1 MTKNFL
7 RLLAVTILATAATS
21 LPAAIAPAENLL
33 PADTLAFFTI
43 PDTAALR
50 TASKVSPQ
58 LMCWNDPA
66 MKAFHDKF
74 MAKLTETYL
83 APIEKDLGLKIADF
97 LDLPQGQL
105 TVGLTVNGSNGH
117 DEVPPGIVVLLDA
130 KGKSDS
136 LKTNLAALTKKWTD
150 AGRALR
156 TEKIHGLA
164 FTVVPLSSNDFAGI
178 FPKRAPV
185 LELGKEEKPAK
196 PVEIFFTQFESLLVV
211 GNSTTVIEPIASRL
225 TGGSAPIIADDAVF
239 AADKLAQFR
248 DNPTYYGWFNG
259 NKFITLLTEAPTDET
274 EAPAMMPKFSAA
286 KILGITGLGG
296 LKSATFAL
304 RESRDGSA
312 LTMHLTAPES
322 TRAGVL
328 KILAL
333 APKDASAPTFVPAD
347 AIKYSRFR
355 LDGKQTWAELQK
367 MIAGISPQG
376 LASLNAVIEMANGL
390 AQQKNPGFDLRNALF
405 NNLGDDII
413 TYQKAPTGDT
423 LAALSSPPTIYL
435 IAVAKPD
442 SAIDAIQTLAGLAQ
456 PQAKSEPRDFLGKKI
471 YSIALRATAKGV
483 SPGSLYV
490 SASGGYLALSM
501 DSAML
506 EEYLRSAD
514 KPPKPLRDNPSL
526 MAAASQVGGASGGL
540 FGYQNQR
547 EVMRTSFK
555 LLKNSLEADTAL
567 KMFPPALREWADFSL
582 LPDFEKVQK
591 YFYLSVFSGTANGE
605 GLTLKVH
612 TPRQPQLP

>member
-7 RLLAVTILATAATS
+7 RLFTAAILVTAATS
-21 LPAAIAPAENLL
+21 LHAAIAPSENLL
-33 PADTLAFFTI
+33 PSDTLAFFTI

-50 TASKVSPQ
+50 TVSKVSPQ

-74 MAKLTETYL
+74 MAKLTEKYL
-83 APIEKDLGLKIADF
+83 APVEKDLGLKIADF

-105 TVGLTVNGSNGH
+105 TVGLTANGATGH
-117 DEVPPGIVVLLDA
+117 DDVPPGIVVLLDA

-136 LKTNLAALTKKWTD
+136 LKTNLAVLTKKWTD

-164 FTVVPLSSNDFAGI
+164 FTVVPLSSNDFSGI

-185 LELGKEEKPAK
+185 QELGKEEKPAK
-196 PVEIFFTQFESLLVV
+196 TVEIFFTQFESLLVV
-211 GNSTTVIEPIASRL
+211 GNSTKVVEPIASRL

-239 AADKLAQFR
+239 AADKLSQFR

-259 NKFITLLTEAPTDET
+259 SKFFTLLTDAPTDDSD
-274 EAPAMMPKFSAA
+274 APSMMPKFSAA

-296 LKSATFAL
+296 LKSATFTL
-304 RESRDGSA
+304 REASEGSA
-312 LTMHLTAPES
+312 LTLHLTAPES
-322 TRAGVL
+322 SRAGLL

-333 APKDASAPTFVPAD
+333 APKDASAPAFIPAD
-347 AIKYSRFR
+347 AIKYSRLR

-405 NNLGDDII
+405 NNLGDDLI
-413 TYQKAPTGDT
+413 TYQKPPTGDT
-423 LAALSSPPTIYL
+423 LAALASPPTIYL
-435 IAVAKPD
+435 VAVARAD
-442 SAIDAIQTLAGLAQ
+442 SAIDAIKTLASLAQ
-456 PQAKSEPRDFLGKKI
+456 PQDKAEPRDFLGKKI
-471 YSIALRATAKGV
+471 YAIALRAAGTTAA
-483 SPGSLYV
+483 PRALYV
-490 SASGGYLALSM
+490 STSGGYLALSM
-501 DSAML
+501 DSAIL

-514 KPPKPLRDNPSL
+514 KPPKPLRDNAGL
-526 MAAASQVGGASGGL
+526 MEAAPKVGGASGGL

-547 EVMRTSFK
+547 EVMRTTFK
-555 LLKNSLEADTAL
+555 LLKNSLEADTSL
-567 KMFPPALREWADFSL
+567 KMFPPEFREWADFSL
-582 LPDFEKVQK
+582 LPDYEKVQK
-591 YFYLSVFSGTANGE
+591 YFYMSVFSGLANGE
-605 GLTLKVH
+605 GLTLKIYS
-612 TPRQPQLP
+612 PRPPQL

>member
-1 MTKNFL
+1 MTTTFL
-7 RLLAVTILATAATS
+7 RLGAATFC
-21 LPAAIAPAENLL
+21 LTATLVHAAIAPAENLL

-50 TASKVSPQ
+50 AASKVSPQ
-58 LMCWNDPA
+58 LMCWNDPT

-74 MAKLTETYL
+74 MGKLTEKYL
-83 APIEKDLGLKIADF
+83 APLEKDLGLKISDF

-117 DEVPPGIVVLLDA
+117 DDLPPGIAVLLDA
-130 KGKSDS
+130 KSKSDS
-136 LKTNLAALTKKWTD
+136 LKTNLAALTKKWAD

-156 TEKIHGLA
+156 TEKIHGLT
-164 FTVVPLSSNDFAGI
+164 FTVVPLSSNDFSGI
-178 FPKRAPV
+178 FPKRAPMQEV
-185 LELGKEEKPAK
+185 VQAEKSAK

-211 GNSTTVIEPIASRL
+211 GNSTKVVEPIASRL

-259 NKFITLLTEAPTDET
+259 SKFMALLTEAPAEDSD
-274 EAPAMMPKFSAA
+274 PATMMPKLSAA
-286 KILGITGLGG
+286 KILGITGIGG

-304 RESRDGSA
+304 RESREGSV
-312 LTMHLTAPES
+312 LNLHLTAPES
-322 TRAGVL
+322 TRAGLL

-333 APKDASAPTFVPAD
+333 APKDASAPTFIPAD
-347 AIKYSRFR
+347 AIKYSRVR

-367 MIAGISPQG
+367 MIAGISPGG

-405 NNLGDDII
+405 NNLGDDIV
-413 TYQKAPTGDT
+413 TYQKPPTGDS
-423 LAALSSPPTIYL
+423 LAELGNPPTIFL
-435 IAVAKPD
+435 IAVANPD
-442 SAIDAIQTLAGLAQ
+442 SAIDAVKTLASLAQ
-456 PQAKSEPRDFLGKKI
+456 PQEKAEPRDFLGKKI
-471 YSIALRATAKGV
+471 YSFALRGGKSAAAR
-483 SPGSLYV
+483 SLYAT
-490 SASGGYLALSM
+490 SSGGYLALSM
-501 DSAML
+501 DSSIV

-514 KPPKPLRDNPSL
+514 KPPKPLRDNPGL
-526 MAAASQVGGASGGL
+526 QDAASKVGGASGGL

-547 EVMRTSFK
+547 EVMRMTFK
-555 LLKNSLEADTAL
+555 LLKNSLEADTTL

-582 LPDFEKVQK
+582 LPDFDKVQK
-591 YFYLSVFSGTANGE
+591 YFYLSVFSGTANNE
-605 GLTLKVH
+605 GLTLKVC
-612 TPRQPQLP
+612 TPRPPQLP

>member
-1 MTKNFL
+1 MTTKFL
-7 RLLAVTILATAATS
+7 RLGAATF
-21 LPAAIAPAENLL
+21 LLTATLVRAAIAPAENLL
-33 PADTLAFFTI
+33 PSDTLAFFTI

-50 TASKVSPQ
+50 AASKVSPQ

-74 MAKLTETYL
+74 MAKLTEKYL
-83 APIEKDLGLKIADF
+83 APIEKDLGLKVADF

-105 TVGLTVNGSNGH
+105 TIGLTVNGSNGH
-117 DEVPPGIVVLLDA
+117 DDLPPGIAVLLDA
-130 KGKSDS
+130 KGKSDA
-136 LKTNLAALTKKWTD
+136 LKTNLAVLTKKWTV

-164 FTVVPLSSNDFAGI
+164 FTVVPLSSNDFSGI

-185 LELGKEEKPAK
+185 QEVGQEEKPAK

-211 GNSTTVIEPIASRL
+211 GNSTKVVEPIASRL

-259 NKFITLLTEAPTDET
+259 SKFMALLTEAPAEDSD
-274 EAPAMMPKFSAA
+274 PASLMPKLSAA
-286 KILGITGLGG
+286 KMLGVTGIGG

-304 RESRDGSA
+304 RESREGSV
-312 LTMHLTAPES
+312 LNLHLTAPEA
-322 TRAGVL
+322 TRAGLL

-333 APKDASAPTFVPAD
+333 APKDASAPTFIPAD
-347 AIKYSRFR
+347 AIKYSRIR

-367 MIAGISPQG
+367 MIAGISPGG

-405 NNLGDDII
+405 NNLGDDIV
-413 TYQKAPTGDT
+413 TYQKPPTGDS
-423 LAALSSPPTIYL
+423 LAELGNPPTIFL

-442 SAIDAIQTLAGLAQ
+442 SAIDAIKTLAGLAQ
-456 PQAKSEPRDFLGKKI
+456 PQEKTEPRDFLGKKI
-471 YSIALRATAKGV
+471 YNFALRGAKG
-483 SPGSLYV
+483 SPARSLY
-490 SASGGYLALSM
+490 AATSGGYLALSI
-501 DSAML
+501 DSAIV

-514 KPPKPLRDNPSL
+514 KPPKPLRDNPGL
-526 MAAASQVGGASGGL
+526 QEAASKVGGASGGL

-547 EVMRTSFK
+547 EVMRMSFK

-582 LPDFEKVQK
+582 LPDFDKVQK

-605 GLTLKVH
+605 GLTLKVC
-612 TPRQPQLP
+612 TPRPPQLP